1 MPNRAYLHPRG
12 RSVALLCALALPL
25 VAGNCGKKH
34 DTIGEPLETGDT
46 GVTPVDFWEIASLY
60 GAANLDDDDE
70 NGGVDWDDGASGS
83 DNDLAELNV
92 PAGVGAL
99 TVTLE
104 GVIDGVADQTQ
115 VLTGT
120 WVLVPNENYI
130 ENYGDYL
137 VFDID
142 AQDGAAL
149 DEPIHW
155 VDLMVIRHELLLLA
169 PKVRAF

>member
-1 MPNRAYLHPRG
+1 MTYPEVVDFEWNPANDLENQRKHGISFADAVRVFD
-12 RSVALLCALALPL
+12 SEELCLDIFDE
-25 VAGNCGKKH
+25 VH
-34 DTIGEPLETGDT
+34 SDTEERFITIG
-46 GVTPVDFWEIASLY
+46 PVRDGLVLVE
-60 GAANLDDDDE
+60 DDSHTITFE
-70 NGGVDWDDGASGS
+70 EG
-83 DNDLAELNV
+83 
-92 PAGVGAL
+92 GAL